1 MKMENELVFPGKSG
15 RDVTTSLKVAEKFGK
30 EHKNVLRDIENLS
43 CSGEFHRLNFEHT
56 PYVHPQNGQTYPMY
70 EITKDGFSFLVMG
83 YTGREAGKF
92 KEDFIRAFNQR
103 DALLK
108 NDDFIIS
115 RAMGLLQNRVNA
127 LTEKAK
133 ELERSNQEKE
143 QIITDQAPKV
153 LFADTVTASSNS
165 ILIGELAKL
174 ICQKGV
180 EIGQNRL
187 FAWLRANGY
196 LLSKPGE
203 FYNKPA
209 QRYIEQGL
217 FELKKSSITMG
228 DGTVLVTTTPKVT
241 GKGSIYFVNKFLSAH
256 EENHGRIK
264 NNAQIVA

>member
-1 MKMENELVFPGKSG
+1 MNELVFPGKSG

-30 EHKNVLRDIENLS
+30 RHDGVLRDIENLS
-43 CSGEFHRLNFEHT
+43 CSAEFNLHNFVEIS
-56 PYVHPQNGQTYPMY
+56 YRDAMNRDQKAY
-70 EITKDGFSFLVMG
+70 EMTKDGFSFLVMG

-174 ICQKGV
+174 ICQRGV

-187 FAWLRANGY
+187 FAWLRTNGY

-228 DGTVLVTTTPKVT
+228 HGTVLVTTTPKVT

>member
-1 MKMENELVFPGKSG
+1 MNELVFPGKSG
-15 RDVTTSLKVAEKFGK
+15 RDITTSLKVAEKFGK
-30 EHKNVLRDIENLS
+30 DHDKVCRDIESLS
-43 CSGEFHRLNFEHT
+43 CSAEFNTANFGVIYYRDSMNRERKA
-56 PYVHPQNGQTYPMY
+56 Y
-70 EITKDGFSFLVMG
+70 EMTKDGFSFLVMG

-115 RAMGLLQNRVNA
+115 RAMGLLQNRVNV

-133 ELERSNQEKE
+133 ELERSNQAKE

-174 ICQKGV
+174 ICQRGV

-187 FAWLRANGY
+187 FAWLRKYGY
-196 LLSKPGE
+196 LLSRPGE

-209 QRYIEQGL
+209 QRYIEQGM

-241 GKGSIYFVNKFLSAH
+241 GKGQVYFVNKFLRAH
-256 EENHGRIK
+256 EESLK
-264 NNAQIVA
+264 EAKKNAQIVA